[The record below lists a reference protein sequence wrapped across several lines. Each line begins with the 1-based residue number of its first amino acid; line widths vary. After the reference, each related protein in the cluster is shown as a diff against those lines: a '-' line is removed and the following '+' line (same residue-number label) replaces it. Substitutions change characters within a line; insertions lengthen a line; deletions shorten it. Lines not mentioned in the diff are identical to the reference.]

1 LSKEQASV
9 KSLTK
14 DLKEIQI
21 SGNQKREEEISSL
34 TIQLGERSKALVEA
48 KTSCDDWE

>member
-1 LSKEQASV
+1 MAKEQASV

-14 DLKEIQI
+14 DLKESKI

-34 TIQLGERSKALVEA
+34 TIQLGEQNKALVEA

>member
-1 LSKEQASV
+1 MSKEQASV